1 MTLALRYAVRSDV
14 GLLREGNEDSAYAGP
29 RLLAV
34 ADGMGGYE
42 AGEVASASVIS
53 SMAPLDRRPAPDT
66 DAELIDALAAAM
78 SSAKRA
84 LREIADADPS
94 VSSMGT
100 TLTAML
106 WSGNTAAICHIGD
119 SRAYLLRQ
127 GSLYQVT
134 RDHTF
139 VQALV
144 DEGRIR
150 PEDAATHPQRSLL
163 LRALDGRNDADP
175 DLSLLAAEEGDRILI
190 CSDGLPVAASDAEIG
205 QILADVAEPADAVLQ
220 LIDLAI
226 RGGGPDNITCIVA
239 DVIEPTL
246 SAVPPTRAPIVV
258 GAAATE
264 PQVRQDTRPI
274 PIPVGQGFG
283 GRSSAGTM
291 PDDLDLD
298 LDEPPDGPPAGGPLA
313 GYGHSGPTRKAARA
327 TGQAQSAVRAPGRA
341 ADNSDNAEQPGRIPA
356 RRRWPVMSAVLVLF
370 VLLLGGGLLGG
381 YQYIRSQYFVGA
393 SGSTVVIYRGIN
405 EHVLGLSLSSVA
417 QRTQIPVA
425 GIPRADAQVVHAA
438 AGGSL
443 AEVQRVVANIR
454 RDYLACQNAYAAL
467 RQWEAGK
474 PKPLTVRKKVNGK
487 IVTKT
492 VTPPYHKP
500 KPVIPSSC
508 PPEPTHAS

>member
-14 GLLREGNEDSAYAGP
+14 GLLREGNEDAAYAGP

-42 AGEVASASVIS
+42 AGEVASSSVIS
-53 SMAPLDRRPAPDT
+53 SMAPLDRRPVPDT
-66 DAELIDALAAAM
+66 DAGLIDALAEAM
-78 SSAKRA
+78 STAKRA

-106 WSGNTAAICHIGD
+106 WSGSTAAICHIGD

-139 VQALV
+139 VQSLV

-150 PEDAATHPQRSLL
+150 PEEAATHPQRSLL

-175 DLSLLAAEEGDRILI
+175 DLSLLAAEEGDRILL

-205 QILADVAEPADAVLQ
+205 QILADIAEPADAVLQ

-239 DVIEPTL
+239 DVIDPAM
-246 SAVPPTRAPIVV
+246 SAVPPSRAPVVV

-264 PQVRQDTRPI
+264 PQIRQDTRPI
-274 PIPVGQGFG
+274 PVSHGFG
-283 GRSSAGTM
+283 GGSPPESLL
-291 PDDLDLD
+291 DDV
-298 LDEPPDGPPAGGPLA
+298 DEPPDGPRAEEPPAGYDRPGPK
-313 GYGHSGPTRKAARA
+313 RKAARA
-327 TGQAQSAVRAPGRA
+327 TGQTQSAVRAPGRA
-341 ADNSDNAEQPGRIPA
+341 ADIDDNAAQPGNIPT
-356 RRRWPVMSAVLVLF
+356 RRRWPIMSTVLALF
-370 VLLLGGGLLGG
+370 VLLLGIGVLGG

-393 SGSTVVIYRGIN
+393 SGGTVVIYRGIN

-417 QRTQIPVA
+417 QRTSIPVA
-425 GIPRADAQVVHAA
+425 AIPRADALVVQAA
-438 AGGSL
+438 VGGSL
-443 AEVQRVVANIR
+443 AEAQRIVANVR
-454 RDYLACQNAYAAL
+454 RDYLACQNAYTAL
-467 RQWEAGK
+467 RQWVAGK
-474 PKPLTVRKKVNGK
+474 PKPRIVRTKVNGK

-500 KPVIPSSC
+500 KPVIPSDC
-508 PPEPTHAS
+508 PPEPAHAS

>member
-14 GLLREGNEDSAYAGP
+14 GLLREGNEDAAYAGP

-42 AGEVASASVIS
+42 AGEVASSSVIS
-53 SMAPLDRRPAPDT
+53 SMAPLDRRPTPDT

-78 SSAKRA
+78 SAAKHT
-84 LREIADADPS
+84 LRKIADADPS

-139 VQALV
+139 VQSLV

-150 PEDAATHPQRSLL
+150 PEEAATHPQRSLL

-205 QILADVAEPADAVLQ
+205 QVLADVAEPADAVLQ

-239 DVIEPTL
+239 DVIDPAL
-246 SAVPPTRAPIVV
+246 SPVPPSRAPVVV

-264 PQVRQDTRPI
+264 PDVRQDTRPI

-283 GRSSAGTM
+283 GRSPAGM
-291 PDDLDLD
+291 PDE
-298 LDEPPDGPPAGGPLA
+298 LDEPPDGPPADGTLA
-313 GYGHSGPTRKAARA
+313 GYGHSGPARKAARA

-341 ADNSDNAEQPGRIPA
+341 ADNGDNAEQPGRIPA
-356 RRRWPVMSAVLVLF
+356 RRRWPVMTLVLVLF

-381 YQYIRSQYFVGA
+381 YQYIRSQYFIGT
-393 SGSTVVIYRGIN
+393 SGGTVVIYRGIN
-405 EHVLGLSLSSVA
+405 EHVLGLSLSSVS
-417 QRTQIPVA
+417 QRTGIPVS
-425 GIPRADAQVVHAA
+425 GIPRADAQVVQSA
-438 AGGSL
+438 AGGGL
-443 AEVQRVVANIR
+443 AEVQRILANVR

-474 PKPLTVRKKVNGK
+474 PKPRTVRKKVNGK

-500 KPVIPSSC
+500 KPVIPSDC
-508 PPEPTHAS
+508 PPEPAHAS

>member
-14 GLLREGNEDSAYAGP
+14 GLLREGNEDAAYAGP

-42 AGEVASASVIS
+42 AGEVASSSVIS
-53 SMAPLDRRPAPDT
+53 SMAPLDRRPTPDT

-78 SSAKRA
+78 SAAKHT
-84 LREIADADPS
+84 LRKIAAADPS

-139 VQALV
+139 VQSLV

-150 PEDAATHPQRSLL
+150 PEEAATHPQRSLL

-205 QILADVAEPADAVLQ
+205 QILADITEPADAVLQ

-239 DVIEPTL
+239 DVIDPAL
-246 SAVPPTRAPIVV
+246 SPVPPTRAPVVV

-264 PQVRQDTRPI
+264 SQVRQDTRPI
-274 PIPVGQGFG
+274 PVGQGFG
-283 GRSSAGTM
+283 GGSAAGI
-291 PDDLDLD
+291 PDEA
-298 LDEPPDGPPAGGPLA
+298 DEPPDGPPTDGPLA
-313 GYGHSGPTRKAARA
+313 EYGHSGPKRKAARA
-327 TGQAQSAVRAPGRA
+327 TGQAQPAVRAPGRA
-341 ADNSDNAEQPGRIPA
+341 ADNSDNAEQPGRIPG
-356 RRRWPVMSAVLVLF
+356 RRLPVMTVVLALF
-370 VLLLGGGLLGG
+370 VLLLSGGVLGG
-381 YQYIRSQYFVGA
+381 YQYVRSQYFVGT
-393 SGSTVVIYRGIN
+393 SGGTVVIYRGIN

-417 QRTQIPVA
+417 QRTSIPVTA
-425 GIPRADAQVVHAA
+425 IPHADAQVVHAA

-443 AEVQRVVANIR
+443 AEAQRIVANVR
-454 RDYLACQNAYAAL
+454 RDYLACQNAYTAL

-474 PKPLTVRKKVNGK
+474 PKPRTVRKKINGK

-492 VTPPYHKP
+492 ITPPYHKP
-500 KPVIPSSC
+500 KPVIPSDC
-508 PPEPTHAS
+508 PPEPAHAS